1 MRAITIALS
10 ALLIAAGLPGSA
22 GAQAA
27 VTQDYSAHSVPAATE
42 MPSVV
47 IRLADGAKGGDKYMS
62 GKAGGRYGI
71 GGSECRS
78 CKKNK
83 KKKT

>member
-1 MRAITIALS
+1 MRANTIALS
-10 ALLIAAGLPGSA
+10 ALLIAAGLPSSA
-22 GAQAA
+22 GARSAA
-27 VTQDYSAHSVPAATE
+27 TQGYSAHSVPAATKI
-42 MPSVV
+42 PSGV

-62 GKAGGRYGI
+62 GKAGGRFGI

-78 CKKNK
+78 CR